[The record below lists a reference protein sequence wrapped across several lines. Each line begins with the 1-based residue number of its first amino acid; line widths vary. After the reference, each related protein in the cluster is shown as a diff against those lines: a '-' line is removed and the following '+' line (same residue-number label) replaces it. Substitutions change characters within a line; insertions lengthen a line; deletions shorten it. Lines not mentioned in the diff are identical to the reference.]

1 MPYPRYTTPS
11 FGRLP
16 SLRREKRRGGAGV
29 FSPKEP
35 HIIAS
40 IFRRTYKRPIP
51 PSTEILTR
59 KGKRIARWKDK
70 RNRTRTAPLDATGK
84 QIVLEYREWYIAYEG
99 AGGRRV
105 MII

>member
-1 MPYPRYTTPS
+1 M
-11 FGRLP
+11 
-16 SLRREKRRGGAGV
+16 
-29 FSPKEP
+29 
-35 HIIAS
+35 AS